1 VLGGS
6 KTHWWWTLVL
16 GAIYAPVYYYAFRY
30 VITRMHVETP
40 GRETDDE
47 KPQLVEA
54 SERTNVIISGL
65 GGAANIEDVDCCF
78 TRLRVRVKDMKEVVD
93 QTLMRTGA
101 NGINRV
107 SEQDVQVIY
116 GPQVE
121 KIAQEVKSAL
131 GVG

>member
-1 VLGGS
+1 
-6 KTHWWWTLVL
+6 
-16 GAIYAPVYYYAFRY
+16 
-30 VITRMHVETP
+30 MHVETP

>member
-1 VLGGS
+1 
-6 KTHWWWTLVL
+6 
-16 GAIYAPVYYYAFRY
+16 
-30 VITRMHVETP
+30 
-40 GRETDDE
+40 
-47 KPQLVEA
+47 
-54 SERTNVIISGL
+54 
-65 GGAANIEDVDCCF
+65 
-78 TRLRVRVKDMKEVVD
+78 MKEVVD